1 MGVDDNA
8 HTVAWSERQH
18 DKGFRRLAGR
28 ATVAQK
34 QSAVERWARA
44 RPDNRAQRG
53 WLLAAQNFEVMRTFE
68 ETQREHL
75 PADRRLINLDR
86 HSLPVA
92 DGELTMDE
100 RDLLLC
106 LIRDERP
113 PDRLRTRAAL
123 TAAKR

>member
-1 MGVDDNA
+1 MCPTSVRLRMVTRDPSSQGTSV
-8 HTVAWSERQH
+8 RLLL
-18 DKGFRRLAGR
+18 RRSQTFKAAQP
-28 ATVAQK
+28 ATEA
-34 QSAVERWARA
+34 AVEAGGA
-44 RPDNRAQRG
+44 L
-53 WLLAAQNFEVMRTFE
+53 WLRK
-68 ETQREHL
+68 REHL

>member
-1 MGVDDNA
+1 MGDVLRPRKPG
-8 HTVAWSERQH
+8 V
-18 DKGFRRLAGR
+18 LAGFAVLPR
-28 ATVAQK
+28 PGAEAAYG
-34 QSAVERWARA
+34 SDRHRYEAAVEAGGA
-44 RPDNRAQRG
+44 L
-53 WLLAAQNFEVMRTFE
+53 WLRK
-68 ETQREHL
+68 REHL

-92 DGELTMDE
+92 DGELTLDE

>member
-1 MGVDDNA
+1 MPDEGRIQEPATQADDTMAAPRKRQTGVYVRGIVIAGIVVLAISGAGRWAYWQWSHVSETDARITAD
-8 HTVAWSERQH
+8 TVAISSRV
-18 DKGFRRLAGR
+18 AGWI
-28 ATVAQK
+28 VA
-34 QSAVERWARA
+34 
-44 RPDNRAQRG
+44 
-53 WLLAAQNFEVMRTFE
+53 
-68 ETQREHL
+68 
-75 PADRRLINLDR
+75 
-86 HSLPVA
+86 LPVA

>member
-1 MGVDDNA
+1 
-8 HTVAWSERQH
+8 
-18 DKGFRRLAGR
+18 
-28 ATVAQK
+28 
-34 QSAVERWARA
+34 
-44 RPDNRAQRG
+44 
-53 WLLAAQNFEVMRTFE
+53 MRK
-68 ETQREHL
+68 REHL
-75 PADRRLINLDR
+75 PTDRRLINLDR

>member
-1 MGVDDNA
+1 
-8 HTVAWSERQH
+8 
-18 DKGFRRLAGR
+18 
-28 ATVAQK
+28 
-34 QSAVERWARA
+34 
-44 RPDNRAQRG
+44 
-53 WLLAAQNFEVMRTFE
+53 
-68 ETQREHL
+68 
-75 PADRRLINLDR
+75 
-86 HSLPVA
+86 VA